1 MPGIA
6 GIISNRFKAEDRLQ
20 LDSMVRALMH
30 EDFYKSGSLVNE
42 KAGVAVGWVSHPG
55 SFSDCM
61 PVWNEEKNVL
71 LVWTG
76 EDYQERSRID
86 KLRTGGHEFNATN
99 ASYLVHFYEER
110 GLKLLEDINGWFSG
124 LLVDFRENRKVL
136 FNDRF
141 GIGRLCYY
149 EDEHGFYFSSEAK
162 SLLKIFPHL
171 RALDIRSL
179 AEMYSCG
186 AVLRDRTL
194 FSGISLSSG

>member
-110 GLKLLEDINGWFSG
+110 GLKFLEDINGWFSG

-136 FNDRF
+136 FNDR
-141 GIGRLCYY
+141 L
-149 EDEHGFYFSSEAK
+149 
-162 SLLKIFPHL
+162 
-171 RALDIRSL
+171 
-179 AEMYSCG
+179 
-186 AVLRDRTL
+186 
-194 FSGISLSSG
+194 